1 MDVNYS
7 LIYYKYLFII
17 LHKKDYYITKMEEN
31 PTQQSQQQPQQQETL
46 ILPTLSYEPS
56 EITEVINYNTI
67 LTPIYSS
74 LIKLNQTK
82 SKKNANF
89 MTNVLIIIV

>member
-1 MDVNYS
+1 MFKNNYH
-7 LIYYKYLFII
+7 YKYLFII

-67 LTPIYSS
+67 LTLLYIALLS
-74 LIKLNQTK
+74 N
-82 SKKNANF
+82 
-89 MTNVLIIIV
+89 